1 VGATSDGEV
10 TYQINHVWVS
20 GSDTAAAQELLERLL
35 TEAIEAVRFLEK
47 TILFGQMVDAGIPK
61 NRAAGIMQTLF
72 PEPDENQVT
81 GNETL

>member
-10 TYQINHVWVS
+10 TYQINHVGVS
-20 GSDTAAAQELLERLL
+20 GSDTTVAQELLERLL
-35 TEAIEAVRFLEK
+35 AEAIEAVRFLEK

-61 NRAAGIMQTLF
+61 NRAEGILQTLF
-72 PEPDENQVT
+72 PESNKSQVT